1 MRCNNMQHIIKK
13 ADILIEAL
21 PYIKAFQDKIV
32 VIKHGGST
40 IADEENTLSL
50 LKDIIFLNL
59 VGLKPVLVHGGGP
72 AINEQLKSLGKKIKF
87 VHGFRVTDAHTIKVV
102 DETLSKINKDLVDK
116 FSSLGQKAV
125 GLTSKDKVI
134 IAKKDL
140 SHGELGFVGEIQGI
154 NCGKIIKLL
163 DKKLIPVISPVG
175 AGKGGEVYNVNA
187 DLAGAKIA
195 AYLRAQKLVLLTNV
209 SGILRNPGD
218 ENSLIG
224 TLKLKE
230 TSELIKRKIIS
241 EGMIPKI
248 KAAVNAVKEGVKKVH
263 IIDGRLEHALLLEI
277 FTDKGIGT
285 EIIK

>member
-1 MRCNNMQHIIKK
+1 MQHIIKK

-21 PYIKAFQDKIV
+21 PYIKAFQGKIV

-40 IADEENTLSL
+40 IADCENTLSL

-72 AINEQLKSLGKKIKF
+72 AINEQLKSLGEKIKF
-87 VHGFRVTDAHTIKVV
+87 VHGFRVTDSNTIKVV
-102 DETLSKINKDLVDK
+102 DTTLSKINKDLVDK
-116 FSSLGQKAV
+116 FSSLGQEAL

-134 IAKKDL
+134 VAKKDT
-140 SHGELGFVGEIQGI
+140 SHGDLGFVGAVDAISCE
-154 NCGKIIKLL
+154 KITKLL
-163 DKKLIPVISPVG
+163 NKKIIPVISPVG
-175 AGKGGEVYNVNA
+175 TGEGGEVYNINA

-195 AYLRAQKLVLLTNV
+195 ACLKAHKLVLLTNV
-209 SGILRNPGD
+209 VGILRNPGD

-230 TSELIKRKIIS
+230 TGELIERKIIS
-241 EGMIPKI
+241 EGMIPKV
-248 KAAVNAVKEGVKKVH
+248 KAAVNAVKDGVKKVH